1 MSAMNSPTGLPT
13 DVPTA
18 QERLARSRTTMTR
31 WLGDDAKARHT
42 TEHSDGKPG
51 LARWL
56 KGLSKHP
63 LAALTIDALAD
74 RWARH
79 PLHSSLQFAEVAANE
94 TIAPLVRRHPALV
107 LGSAAVAGALLV
119 RARPW
124 RWLLRPA
131 LLGGVMPQVAAKL
144 LRHVAASPSH
154 DNAAPS
160 YTTARP
166 APMSGSK
173 PRS

>member
-1 MSAMNSPTGLPT
+1 MSTTNPAPDL
-13 DVPTA
+13 PTA
-18 QERLARSRTTMTR
+18 QERLARSRTSMTQ
-31 WLGDDAKARHT
+31 WLGNDAKARST
-42 TEHSDGKPG
+42 TEHSGSPG

-56 KGLSKHP
+56 KGLSQHP
-63 LAALTIDALAD
+63 LAALTIDALTE

-79 PLHSSLQFAEVAANE
+79 PLHTSVQLAEVAANQ
-94 TIAPLVRRHPALV
+94 TIAPLVRRHPVLV

-131 LLGGVMPQVAAKL
+131 LLAGIASQVAAQWL
-144 LRHVAASPSH
+144 GRATASPSH

-160 YTTARP
+160 YSTARQ
-166 APMSGSK
+166 APMSSSK